1 MAEACA
7 EFTERVLILKTG
19 RFRETDIWVRFF
31 SPSRGVQTAFA
42 FGGCKSRKRFCGCL
56 DPLNQVVFKVKCN
69 RTGEYLC
76 LEEGTLVAS
85 FPRLRHDFRRLGAA
99 VNCLKFLEAVQL
111 GAEGAQAAYDL
122 LMDTLAVLDE
132 AEETPPMLPLLFRA
146 RIAFDQGYVPDF
158 TACAMCGT
166 QADAVGISYFL
177 VEQGRVVCDC
187 CLPGAVCADEGHA
200 MRLSLSKGALKALEF
215 VRGRTPREW
224 LRLRLSPH
232 VVRECSR
239 TVDSFV
245 QYHMGL
251 AWDRG
256 GFRRI

>member
-19 RFRETDIWVRFF
+19 RFRETDIWVRYF

-122 LMDTLAVLDE
+122 LLDTLGVLDE
-132 AEETPPMLPLLFRA
+132 AEEAPPVLPLLFRA

-166 QADAVGISYFL
+166 QADAATAFHFM
-177 VEQGRVVCDC
+177 VEQGRVVCGD
-187 CLPGAVCADEGHA
+187 CLPGVVRADAAHA
-200 MRLSLSKGALKALEF
+200 MRLPLSGEALKSLEF
-215 VRGRTPREW
+215 VCGNPPRDW
-224 LRLRLSPH
+224 ARLCLSPH
-232 VVRECSR
+232 VLRECSR